1 MPDRRYKPER
11 MTRPKDKICK
21 ACGRV
26 FSWTERRARDWGIAK
41 YCGPQCSGSV
51 SSEKAE
57 ELEAAILELLN
68 ERERGKTICPSEAA
82 KIVGGT
88 ATRHDWEMLME
99 PAREAARRLVKG
111 GRVVVTQK
119 GKIVDPVTAK
129 GAIRLRLP

>member
-1 MPDRRYKPER
+1 
-11 MTRPKDKICK
+11 
-21 ACGRV
+21 V
-26 FSWTERRARDWGIAK
+26 
-41 YCGPQCSGSV
+41 SG
-51 SSEKAE
+51 EKAE

-88 ATRHDWEMLME
+88 ATRHDWETLME
-99 PAREAARRLVKG
+99 PAREVARRLVKG